1 MPAASSIAI
10 GAVVLGGAL
19 YSAHKQSEGQDRL
32 ADASER
38 NAKLANETALRIR
51 ASEEKL
57 ERQIMA
63 EEAKVLR
70 EQMARDEYIFNRQ
83 EETAERTFV
92 QDQIRSGVGQAASRC
107 LDKFAAGF
115 TNIVKTNNIE
125 AERAEIQRL
134 KDLGVEGADGYVS
147 RSAPQALG
155 SEETFQ
161 ADYRLLGDRLSEVE
175 NDLRGSETALEED
188 EVVNITTGKVG

>member
-1 MPAASSIAI
+1 MAAASTIVI
-10 GAVVLGGAL
+10 GAIMVAGAA
-19 YSAHKQSEGQDRL
+19 YSAHKQSQGQDRL
-32 ADASER
+32 ADANER

-92 QDQIRSGVGQAASRC
+92 RDQIRSGVGQAASRS

-155 SEETFQ
+155 SEESFQ

-175 NDLRGSETALEED
+175 TDLSETEVED
-188 EVVNITTGKVG
+188 ENLVNITTGKVG